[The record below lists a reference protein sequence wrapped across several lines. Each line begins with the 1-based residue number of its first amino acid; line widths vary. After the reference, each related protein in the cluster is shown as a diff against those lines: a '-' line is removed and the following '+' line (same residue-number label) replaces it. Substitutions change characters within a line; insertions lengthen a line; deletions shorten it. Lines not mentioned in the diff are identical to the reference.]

1 MVYVVEVGYHDFIF
15 DDMEEAM
22 GFAKTAK
29 MKCFDEKIVRI
40 NLYTEKEYADM
51 NKKED
56 E

>member
-29 MKCFDEKIVRI
+29 MKCSDEKAVRI
-40 NLYTEKEYADM
+40 NLHTDDEWADM